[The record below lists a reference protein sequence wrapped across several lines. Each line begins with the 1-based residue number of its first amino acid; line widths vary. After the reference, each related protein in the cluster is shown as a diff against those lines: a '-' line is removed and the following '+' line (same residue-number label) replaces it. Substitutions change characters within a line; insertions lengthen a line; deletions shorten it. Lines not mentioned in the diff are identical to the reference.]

1 MTTHHSPRGGRFFIG
16 LLACL
21 CSLHTIASAA
31 VDPIPTGTLTVDR
44 TMVRVGVKSQLGWN
58 ITYPA
63 GVTEI
68 IKIVDPQTVQPKKD
82 VNMKVRILG
91 ASFQE
96 TLASFLNVEFY
107 WNKNGGTF
115 NRIFNGT
122 QLLVNPSTVVLNT
135 TVKKDEKVNF
145 GARGYRSGAWLP
157 LYNTG
162 VDKPNVVV
170 LQNGDPVP
178 QSTPAFQQ
186 GTIES
191 FLKPYLSTDKKTIKI
206 GDKDLIVLTELG
218 QTDPD
223 NSGFDLQDM
232 VALVT
237 FE

>member
-1 MTTHHSPRGGRFFIG
+1 MTNRHSPRGGRFLIG

-21 CSLHTIASAA
+21 CTSYSPASAA
-31 VDPIPTGTLTVDR
+31 DAIPTGTLTVDR
-44 TMVRVGVKSQLGWN
+44 TMIRVGVKSQLGWN
-58 ITYPA
+58 ITYPSP
-63 GVTEI
+63 VTEI
-68 IKIVDPQTVQPKKD
+68 IDIVDPQTVQPKKD

-96 TLASFLNVEFY
+96 TITSFLNVEFY
-107 WNKNGGTF
+107 WNKNNGSW

-135 TVKKDEKVNF
+135 NVKKNDKINF
-145 GARGYRSGAWLP
+145 GARGYRDRAWLP

-162 VDKPNVVV
+162 STTDNVVV
-170 LQNGDPVP
+170 LANGDKIPTKVP
-178 QSTPAFQQ
+178 ALQG

-191 FLKPYLSTDKKTIKI
+191 FLKPYLAADKKTVNI
-206 GDKDLIVLTELG
+206 GDKDLIVLIELG
-218 QTDPD
+218 QTNVN

>member
-1 MTTHHSPRGGRFFIG
+1 MTG

-21 CSLHTIASAA
+21 FSFSTAKAA
-31 VDPIPTGTLTVDR
+31 DAIPTGSLTVDR
-44 TMVRVGVKSQLGWN
+44 TMVREGVKSQLGWN

-68 IKIVDPQTVQPKKD
+68 VEIIDPQTVKPKKD
-82 VNMKVRILG
+82 CTMKVRILG

-96 TLASFLNVEFY
+96 TVSSFLNVEFY

-115 NRIFNGT
+115 SKIFNGT

-135 TVKKDEKVNF
+135 TVKKGDKLNF
-145 GARGYRSGAWLP
+145 GGRGYRSGAWLP

-162 VDKPNVVV
+162 TTTPNVVV
-170 LQNGDPVP
+170 LTNGDKVP
-178 QSTPAFQQ
+178 STTPAFQQ
-186 GTIES
+186 GNIET
-191 FLKPYLSTDKKTIKI
+191 FLKPYLAADKKTISI
-206 GDKDLIVLTELG
+206 GDKDLIVLMELG

-223 NSGFDLQDM
+223 NSGFDLQDL
-232 VALVT
+232 VTLVT